1 MFIAALFTVAKAW
14 KQPECPSTEEWT
26 KKMWCVHA
34 MECDSAT
41 EKNELAPFA
50 ATWKDLE
57 MIILPELGQTE
68 KDKYQDIAYMQNL
81 KK

>member
-1 MFIAALFTVAKAW
+1 
-14 KQPECPSTEEWT
+14 
-26 KKMWCVHA
+26 

-41 EKNELAPFA
+41 EKNELAPCA

-57 MIILPELGQTE
+57 LIILPELGQTE

-81 KK
+81 KKWYKGTN